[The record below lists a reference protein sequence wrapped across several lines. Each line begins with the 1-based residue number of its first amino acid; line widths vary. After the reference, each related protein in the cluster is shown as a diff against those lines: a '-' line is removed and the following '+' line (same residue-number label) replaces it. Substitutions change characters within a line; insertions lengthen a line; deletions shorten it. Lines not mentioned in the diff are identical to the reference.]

1 MKAEFTLLVNFM
13 SVGVET
19 SFVISDLVLSSL
31 SRLGLSGAVSPVDI
45 FTFEGENLVGLC
57 GVWETRSLSWLT
69 LIGLKL
75 SLSWADWI
83 ELLFEGLWYGQV

>member
-57 GVWETRSLSWLT
+57 GV
-69 LIGLKL
+69 
-75 SLSWADWI
+75 
-83 ELLFEGLWYGQV
+83 